1 MDGGTG
7 SLAETPDPESA
18 ASDSARPTVPMSRGS
33 VAAARAAA
41 DAATLAEDAFLGE
54 VFTRLHEVISE
65 VAQARWPARGPRV
78 VAAAVRVLAREQARL
93 DAAYLRLLAEV
104 EGREDVVP
112 RVRGG
117 SSRAAAFARASL
129 GLDPRRAGRDADAAR
144 LTAGNDSDLATVGTA
159 YAAGEI
165 SRAHMDVA
173 VGVHRRL

>member
-18 ASDSARPTVPMSRGS
+18 ASDSAQPTAPVSRES

-41 DAATLAEDAFLGE
+41 DAATLEEGAFLGE
-54 VFTRLHEVISE
+54 VFTRLHEVIGE
-65 VAQARWPARGPRV
+65 VGEARWPARGPRL

-93 DAAYLRLLAEV
+93 DAAYLRLLHEG

-117 SSRAAAFARASL
+117 A
-129 GLDPRRAGRDADAAR
+129 RRARGFPPRLPRPGPAPGRSGRRRRPPHRGER
-144 LTAGNDSDLATVGTA
+144 LRLGDC
-159 YAAGEI
+159 
-165 SRAHMDVA
+165 
-173 VGVHRRL
+173 RR